1 MKNLIIIAAVSITL
15 LLTGCKQNGDSE
27 SGSVADDSAVIA
39 TVNGKPVT
47 EAILNVLEREIAQRN
62 RGAKIPK
69 EQLIEELINREL
81 LYQEAEKKQLDKK
94 PDVAPNL
101 KFLRLSLLSQA
112 DIQDFIKN
120 NPVTDEEVK
129 AEYEK
134 MVSGPDGTEYKARHI
149 LTKTEDEAKTVIDK
163 LQKGEKFE
171 ELAKTHSTGP
181 SKTKGGDLGWFSPNQ
196 MVPPFSE
203 AVVALKKGEYTATPV
218 KTQFGWHVI
227 LQEDSRKKS
236 PPALDAVKARIRSS
250 LQMQKIQK
258 HIEELRKNATIVMV
272 EPEKSEEPKQA
283 EKKPET
289 SESSSSEP
297 VKSDAPADKTQ
308 PKADSQAPA
317 AGKTE
322 PKAETPTAVEQT
334 DTKKE
339 ETPTE

>member
-1 MKNLIIIAAVSITL
+1 M
-15 LLTGCKQNGDSE
+15 
-27 SGSVADDSAVIA
+27 
-39 TVNGKPVT
+39 
-47 EAILNVLEREIAQRN
+47 AQRR

-101 KFLRLSLLSQA
+101 NFLRLSLLSQA

-129 AEYEK
+129 AEYDK
-134 MVSGPDGTEYKARHI
+134 KVSGPDGTEYKARHI
-149 LTKTEDEAKTVIDK
+149 LVKTEDEAKTVTEK
-163 LQKGEKFE
+163 LQKGGKFE

-181 SKTKGGDLGWFSPNQ
+181 SKTKGGDLGWFNPSQ

-203 AVVALKKGEYTATPV
+203 AVVALKKGEYTTTPV

-227 LQEDSRKKS
+227 LLEDSRKKA
-236 PPALDAVKARIRSS
+236 PPAFDSVKARIRSS
-250 LQMQKIQK
+250 LQMQKVQK

-283 EKKPET
+283 EKQPE
-289 SESSSSEP
+289 SNESSSSETAKP
-297 VKSDAPADKTQ
+297 DTPSDKTQ
-308 PKADSQAPA
+308 PKADSPTP

-322 PKAETPTAVEQT
+322 PKAKADTPTPAEQT
-334 DTKKE
+334 DTKKKE
-339 ETPTE
+339 APTE

>member
-1 MKNLIIIAAVSITL
+1 MKNLIIIAAASITL
-15 LLTGCKQNGDSE
+15 LLVGCKQNGDSE
-27 SGSVADDSAVIA
+27 SAADDSTVIA

-47 EAILNVLEREIAQRN
+47 EAVFNVLQTEIAQRS

-69 EQLIEELINREL
+69 EKLIEELINREL
-81 LYQEAEKKQLDKK
+81 LYQEAEKKQLGKK
-94 PDVAPNL
+94 PDIAPNL

-120 NPVTDEEVK
+120 NPVSDEEIK

-134 MVSGPDGTEYKARHI
+134 MSSGSEATEYKARHI
-149 LTKTEDEAKTVIDK
+149 LVKKEDEAKTIIGK
-163 LQKGEKFE
+163 LQKGVKFE
-171 ELAKTHSTGP
+171 ELARTHSTGP

-203 AVVALKKGEYTATPV
+203 AVVALKKGEYTTTPV

-227 LQEDSRKKS
+227 LLENSRKKN
-236 PPALDAVKARIRSS
+236 PPPFESVKARIRSS

-272 EPEKSEEPKQA
+272 EPEKSEEPKPA

-289 SESSSSEP
+289 GKSSASETAKPE
-297 VKSDAPADKTQ
+297 APADKTQ
-308 PKADSQAPA
+308 SKPDSPPP

-322 PKAETPTAVEQT
+322 TKADTPTPAEQA

-339 ETPTE
+339 KTPTKE

>member
-1 MKNLIIIAAVSITL
+1 MKNLSIIAAVSITL
-15 LLTGCKQNGDSE
+15 LLTGCKQNGE
-27 SGSVADDSAVIA
+27 PGSAADDSAVIA

-47 EAILNVLEREIAQRN
+47 EAVLKVLETEIAQRN

-81 LYQEAEKKQLDKK
+81 LYQEAEKKQLEKE
-94 PDVAPNL
+94 PDVASNL

-120 NPVTDEEVK
+120 NPVTEEEIK

-134 MVSGPDGTEYKARHI
+134 MVSGPEGTEYKARHI
-149 LTKTEDEAKTVIDK
+149 LVKTEDEAKTVIAK

-203 AVVALKKGEYTATPV
+203 AVGALKKDEYTTTPV

-227 LQEDSRKKS
+227 LLEDSRKKS
-236 PPALDAVKARIRSS
+236 PPAFDSVKARIRSS

-258 HIEELRKNATIVMV
+258 YIEELRKNATIVMV
-272 EPEKSEEPKQA
+272 EPEKSEGPEQA

-289 SESSSSEP
+289 SETAKP
-297 VKSDAPADKTQ
+297 DAPATKTQ
-308 PKADSQAPA
+308 PKADSPTPA
-317 AGKTE
+317 EKTGKTE
-322 PKAETPTAVEQT
+322 TKADTQTPVEQA

-339 ETPTE
+339 GTPTE